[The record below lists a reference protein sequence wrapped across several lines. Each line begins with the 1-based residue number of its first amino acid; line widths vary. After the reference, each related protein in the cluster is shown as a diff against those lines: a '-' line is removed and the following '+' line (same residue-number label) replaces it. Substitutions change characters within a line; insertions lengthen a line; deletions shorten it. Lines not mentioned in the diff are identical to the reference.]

1 MTVLTRR
8 RVAHLLLSLVGVLI
22 VLYPFTLGAN
32 PTPTCRGV
40 QLQPGQTC
48 AKADG
53 SAVQTYEER
62 LATARN
68 ATPVIVVVGLL
79 VAGFGTALFIGDVR
93 RNRERVSGTVA

>member
-1 MTVLTRR
+1 MNAVTRR
-8 RVAHLLLSLVGVLI
+8 RIAHLLLALVGVLI
-22 VLYPFTLGAN
+22 VAYPFTLGAN

-48 AKADG
+48 SKADG
-53 SAVQTYEER
+53 SAQQTYEER

-68 ATPVIVVVGLL
+68 ATPVIVGVGLL

-93 RNRERVSGTVA
+93 RGREQISAR

>member
-1 MTVLTRR
+1 MLTRR
-8 RVAHLLLSLVGVLI
+8 RVAHLLLALVGVLI

-40 QLQPGQTC
+40 ELRPGQTC

-62 LATARN
+62 LSTARN
-68 ATPVIVVVGLL
+68 ATPVIVGVGLL
-79 VAGFGTALFIGDVR
+79 VAGFGTALLIGDVR
-93 RNRERVSGTVA
+93 RSREQV

>member
-1 MTVLTRR
+1 MNAVTRR
-8 RVAHLLLSLVGVLI
+8 RIAHLLLALVGVLI
-22 VLYPFTLGAN
+22 VAYPFPLGAN

-48 AKADG
+48 SKADG
-53 SAVQTYEER
+53 SAQQTYEER

-68 ATPVIVVVGLL
+68 ATPVIVGVGLL

-93 RNRERVSGTVA
+93 RGREQISAR